1 MQLAGRLSAGGLSAS
16 QVTWVFQLLLERDPS
31 KDEIDARL
39 DRYSDIRQ
47 VRNEI
52 IRSPEYV
59 IKNGGNVAYREA
71 QNVFADLMPYGV
83 NGLLCVNLS
92 DYIGLSIVNA
102 QYELDEVAFV
112 KKRVKPG
119 YTFVDVGANIGL
131 FTIIASD
138 LVWSGGKV
146 FAFEPVPATLHY
158 LRRSIAANRF
168 CSNVTVMQTIVADR
182 SSDDFEIAFQPIEE
196 GSGSS
201 GGSFIVNKCEQLAP
215 HLKREAIGAEPMD
228 KLISEGEKVHFIKVD
243 IEGAEPLA
251 MRGAERILSTY
262 SPLVMSEVHP
272 AQLQAVSKTDW
283 RGYFELMRGYG
294 YTPFF
299 FQGDEL
305 TEEARHLDDDKV
317 YSVAFVKK

>member
-31 KDEIDARL
+31 QDEIDARL

-168 CSNVTVMQTIVADR
+168 CSNVTIMQTIVADR

-251 MRGAERILSTY
+251 MKGAERILSTY

-299 FQGDEL
+299 FQGEEL